1 MSSSIKEPIVSDSK
15 TLQPLSP
22 NMIDESSGI
31 PKVPQVTIPPNVRVE
46 TPSTVERSS
55 DKISTS
61 SSLLEGERF
70 QSEDM
75 EIDFEYTSEPNS
87 SVKTSS
93 TEQSI
98 PQEVQ
103 EADTIVEPEETIVFV
118 RKHVAIFI
126 LSLET
131 N

>member
-31 PKVPQVTIPPNVRVE
+31 PEVPQVTIPPNVRVE
-46 TPSTVERSS
+46 TPSTE
-55 DKISTS
+55 KISTS

>member
-1 MSSSIKEPIVSDSK
+1 MSSSIREPIVSDSK

-31 PKVPQVTIPPNVRVE
+31 PEVPQVTIPPNVRVE
-46 TPSTVERSS
+46 TPSTE
-55 DKISTS
+55 KISTS